1 MIEDK
6 GLGVK
11 IAETTDESF
20 WTEQKENIIKANE
33 AEARNAKIREIMLK
47 LCEKE
52 LSKFG

>member
-6 GLGVK
+6 KLGVK
-11 IAETTDESF
+11 IAENSDEAF

-33 AEARNAKIREIMLK
+33 AETRNAKIRALMLE

-52 LSKFG
+52 LS